1 MITAD
6 PTPEAPTA
14 APEAPADAPETRAC
28 ASCGAGMERHQDWCL
43 ACGTAAPGSLGG
55 PRPGWRAV
63 ATTLG
68 LTLVLVGGAGAAS
81 YAALSSD
88 ANREVIAQAQTP
100 AAGTPLAVAPPAVP
114 APAAPVIPP
123 KVPKPPK
130 VTVPKSTLPIA
141 PKVTPVAP
149 VDPGT
154 VAQVTP
160 PPTPAPVTPSTSTP
174 RADDGTTDEA
184 AAPPAPLKAIELG
197 AGAVS
202 VFDPLKRAIEPGD
215 PTRAHDGNPTTS
227 LTIGAPDDG
236 EPLRVGVIVDLL
248 KRRRVRAVEVT
259 LKSPGG
265 DIELYG
271 TDSSTPPPDIADTR
285 WEPLPSR
292 KGTERKERLV
302 LDRNGSDFRFVTL
315 WFTAP
320 PQDGAKVAVV
330 ELDVL
335 A

>member
-1 MITAD
+1 MT
-6 PTPEAPTA
+6 TA
-14 APEAPADAPETRAC
+14 APTPDAPASPIAGPESPAESPDVPAC

-43 ACGTAAPGSLGG
+43 ECGTAAPGRLGG
-55 PRPGWRAV
+55 ARPGWRAV

-100 AAGTPLAVAPPAVP
+100 AAGGPIAVAPPAVP

-123 KVPKPPK
+123 KPPKAPK
-130 VTVPKSTLPIA
+130 VTVPEATLPTA
-141 PKVTPVAP
+141 PEVTP

-160 PPTPAPVTPSTSTP
+160 PPTPSPEKPRVSTP
-174 RADDGTTDEA
+174 RADDGEDGKA
-184 AAPPAPLKAIELG
+184 PPRAAPKPIALG

-202 VFDPLKRAIEPGD
+202 LFDPSTRAVEPGD
-215 PTRAHDGNPTTS
+215 PARAHDGSLTTS
-227 LTIGAPDDG
+227 FAFGAPDDG
-236 EPLRVGVIVDLL
+236 QPLRVGVIVDLL
-248 KRRRVRAVEVT
+248 KLRRVRAVEVT

-265 DIELYG
+265 AIELYG
-271 TDSSTPPPDIADTR
+271 TDSSTPPPDLSDTR
-285 WEPLPSR
+285 WEPLPGR
-292 KGTERKERLV
+292 TATARKERIV
-302 LDRNGSDFRFVTL
+302 LDRDGSDYRYVTL
-315 WFTAP
+315 WFTTP
-320 PQDGAKVAVV
+320 PPAGPKVAVV